1 MEFYKRVLKLH
12 QFRNLGRKSPT
23 ELLLNSSFD
32 EKHGGL
38 VVLVGENNVG
48 KSNVLEALTI
58 FNDADVKLCGEED
71 YFKDHEKGSLL
82 SLEEETILDHKIT
95 GFSCVDLKIQ
105 TEEIGEGLKELS
117 KTLISYPFCVFIGGF
132 INLIMSYGVLDSFL
146 KSYKEKLK
154 LSAFST
160 RQANNLLFKKLIK
173 HLSGNNQLVK
183 NCCQCIREIIEYNAP
198 NKEYKHNQFFIM
210 GKNRQNQLSEI
221 YSCLKRLN
229 ERKIEPKDVKSVLK
243 DMPQKVKTLD
253 EIFRT
258 TDFDEKFAPKIKVLQ
273 NKQSQERLSNFI
285 KDIIKEIHEKY
296 PINENFKKQFE
307 KFESNVKHLNETK
320 KDFKRKKESWIKE
333 IENYCESEYN
343 SEKESKINYD
353 VLLDNIQQICKKYI
367 ASHVVSDESKD
378 VKYMM
383 CQFYLKQIVLLL
395 NSEIKQYRY
404 SDFFES
410 ARKSLWENIKTL
422 DEKSGARLFP
432 KNPKEIKEKFEDNKE
447 KFKQSKNYYEFAEYC
462 RECNPYTAFQNLRN
476 KVQLPLSG
484 GSSHQFDELVPT
496 MKEYKEPKITD
507 NDLKTALFTCLDY
520 SSPSDF
526 NQSDWFFRNSLF
538 RKMDFYP
545 NTIWNFFGSILKD
558 GQALQIIMFDKNNDL
573 VIYDSEKSFN
583 IPKKY
588 LQETDQELLKEIKQ
602 SKYPFN
608 IEAKGE
614 YNNNIWQLEFFNDK
628 SSLLFKVNFTEIL
641 ENIAEIME
649 YNMQLKIDYS
659 IAKEFNELLAI
670 AEDSSQDSYQLKI
683 HVRHNN
689 KFYDYSKK
697 STAYEIKLEIH
708 DCRKSHEQN
717 KPIILSQQSTGF
729 QWAFN
734 FMFGFLYNVG
744 SNFSFNKNIIYVMD
758 EPATHLS
765 VPARK
770 EFRKFLKE
778 YAHKNHVTFVV
789 ATHDPFLVDT
799 DHLDEIRIVK
809 KETEGSVIKN
819 HFNYPLNN
827 ASKNS
832 DALYQIKRSLGVGQ
846 HVFHNPKKHRIIF
859 VEGITDYCYLSA
871 FKLYFNEREFKDNP
885 IPFTF
890 LPISGLKKE
899 SDEMKETIQK
909 LCELDNHPIVLTD
922 DDRKDG
928 SDPQR
933 AKSEQFKNANEEM
946 HDPITIL
953 QLSDCDRHFKQIEDC
968 FSANDRKKYAKNKC
982 MELAMAFK
990 TRLLYSGK
998 DDVVSEETKE
1008 NFKKLFE
1015 WIKKECNN
1023 PTIKKEYI
1031 KFDYNTP
1038 QIIIERILMFKKMCL
1053 SLLMISGVCVGAKDL
1068 DFKLDY
1074 RATGG
1079 KLMGKM
1085 TDSSLLSI
1093 TSMNDEPVVIKN
1105 LIVNRGNSCE
1115 ATKKVEPKL
1124 GDKFKK
1130 EKLFDHEL
1138 KYSQQIFYRLDCKPN
1153 QLLEVKI
1160 ITDKGE
1166 YYHKF
1171 SK

>member
-1 MEFYKRVLKLH
+1 M
-12 QFRNLGRKSPT
+12 
-23 ELLLNSSFD
+23 
-32 EKHGGL
+32 
-38 VVLVGENNVG
+38 VGENNVG

-58 FNDADVKLCGEED
+58 FNDADIKLCGEED
-71 YFKDHEKGSLL
+71 YFKDHEKDSLL
-82 SLEEETILDHKIT
+82 SLEEEIILDHKIT
-95 GFSCVDLKIQ
+95 GFPCVDLKIQ
-105 TEEIGEGLKELS
+105 TKEVSEGLKELS
-117 KTLISYPFCVFIGGF
+117 KILISYPFCVFIGGF

-173 HLSGNNQLVK
+173 HLSGNNQLIKVF
-183 NCCQCIREIIEYNAP
+183 CQCI
-198 NKEYKHNQFFIM
+198 
-210 GKNRQNQLSEI
+210 S
-221 YSCLKRLN
+221 
-229 ERKIEPKDVKSVLK
+229 
-243 DMPQKVKTLD
+243 
-253 EIFRT
+253 
-258 TDFDEKFAPKIKVLQ
+258 
-273 NKQSQERLSNFI
+273 
-285 KDIIKEIHEKY
+285 KEIDEKY
-296 PINENFKKQFE
+296 PINENFKQQFRTFRSNIISLKKRIKNSLKDLE
-307 KFESNVKHLNETK
+307 KTR

-333 IENYCESEYN
+333 IENHCESEYN

-353 VLLDNIQQICKKYI
+353 LLLDNIQQICKKYI

-378 VKYMM
+378 MKYMM
-383 CQFYLKQIVLLL
+383 CQFYLKQIDLLF

-404 SDFFES
+404 SNFFES

-432 KNPKEIKEKFEDNKE
+432 KNPKEIKDKFEANKE
-447 KFKQSKNYYEFAEYC
+447 KFKKSKNYSEFAEYC
-462 RECNPYTAFQNLRN
+462 RECNPYTAFQGLRN
-476 KVQLPLSG
+476 RVNFSLKDHSLNE
-484 GSSHQFDELVPT
+484 FVPT
-496 MKEYKEPKITD
+496 IKEYKELKITD

-520 SSPSDF
+520 SSPSEF

-538 RKMDFYP
+538 RKMGFHP
-545 NTIWNFFGSILKD
+545 NTIWNTFGKILNYKNFD
-558 GQALQIIMFDKNNDL
+558 QKNLKYEQALQIMFDKNNDL
-573 VIYDSEKSFN
+573 EIYSIYNKSFV

-588 LQETDQELLKEIKQ
+588 LQEIDQESLKEIRQ
-602 SKYPFN
+602 SEFPFN

-614 YNNNIWQLEFFNDK
+614 CDNNVCQFEFFNNK

-641 ENIAEIME
+641 ESLAEILE
-649 YNMQLKIDYS
+649 YNMQLKIDS
-659 IAKEFNELLAI
+659 LITKEFNRLLAI
-670 AEDSSQDSYQLKI
+670 AQDSSQDNYQLKI

-689 KFYDYSKK
+689 KLSEEKEY
-697 STAYEIKLEIH
+697 TAYEIKLEIH
-708 DCRKSHEQN
+708 DCRKSHDHNE
-717 KPIILSQQSTGF
+717 PIILSQQSTGF

-744 SNFSFNKNIIYVMD
+744 SHFSLNKNIIYVMD

-799 DHLDEIRIVK
+799 DHLDEIRIVE

-827 ASKNS
+827 ASKDS
-832 DALYQIKRSLGVGQ
+832 DALDKIKRSLGVGQ
-846 HVFHNPKKHRIIF
+846 HVFHNPQKHRIIF

-871 FKLYFNEREFKDNP
+871 FKLYFNERYKEYKDNP

-890 LPISGLKKE
+890 LPISGLKNNPNDME
-899 SDEMKETIQK
+899 ETIKK

-922 DDRKDG
+922 DDRKCD
-928 SDPQR
+928 SDQK
-933 AKSEQFKNANEEM
+933 ATSERFKNANEEM
-946 HDPITIL
+946 HDPIRIL

-968 FSANDRKKYAKNKC
+968 FSANDRKKYAKNKR

-998 DDVVSEETKE
+998 DDVMSEETKE

-1038 QIIIERILMFKKMCL
+1038 QIL
-1053 SLLMISGVCVGAKDL
+1053 
-1068 DFKLDY
+1068 
-1074 RATGG
+1074 
-1079 KLMGKM
+1079 
-1085 TDSSLLSI
+1085 
-1093 TSMNDEPVVIKN
+1093 
-1105 LIVNRGNSCE
+1105 
-1115 ATKKVEPKL
+1115 
-1124 GDKFKK
+1124 
-1130 EKLFDHEL
+1130 
-1138 KYSQQIFYRLDCKPN
+1138 
-1153 QLLEVKI
+1153 
-1160 ITDKGE
+1160 
-1166 YYHKF
+1166 
-1171 SK
+1171 